1 MRVLVTGATGSL
13 GSAVVQRLSENGHT
27 VTGLG
32 RSLAKIKRLK
42 ERGFNVEQCNLLD
55 QASLNQQVAGHDVIV
70 HCAAFAAPFGRKRTF
85 FETNVEGFNHLLQS
99 VAANE
104 VGRLVVVSSASV
116 FDGNDSSTPHSDAT
130 PEPHLRPRHPYG
142 ASKYDAECLA
152 ATMPKHRWI
161 GLRPRAVFGV
171 GDQTLVPRLK
181 RLVSHSRYTVIGK
194 GDALVDVT
202 CLANFLDAVEA
213 ALEANEDAMGQF
225 YNISNGDPRRF
236 EDIIKAYGERNGVTL
251 KRRSIP
257 YALVAGIARASVMMA
272 SIMPGTPW
280 EPKLTPYGL
289 RQVTQSLRLDISG
302 AKAKLGWEPKISFE
316 QGLEELE

>member
-1 MRVLVTGATGSL
+1 MAGLDIRACLAYSLRFDVAAHLIPHCTWGEHVRVLVTGATGSL
-13 GSAVVQRLSENGHT
+13 GSAVVQRLSKNGHT

-85 FETNVEGFNHLLQS
+85 FETNVEGFNALLQS

-142 ASKYDAECLA
+142 ASKYDAE
-152 ATMPKHRWI
+152 
-161 GLRPRAVFGV
+161 
-171 GDQTLVPRLK
+171 
-181 RLVSHSRYTVIGK
+181 
-194 GDALVDVT
+194 
-202 CLANFLDAVEA
+202 
-213 ALEANEDAMGQF
+213 
-225 YNISNGDPRRF
+225 
-236 EDIIKAYGERNGVTL
+236 
-251 KRRSIP
+251 
-257 YALVAGIARASVMMA
+257 
-272 SIMPGTPW
+272 
-280 EPKLTPYGL
+280 
-289 RQVTQSLRLDISG
+289 
-302 AKAKLGWEPKISFE
+302 
-316 QGLEELE
+316 